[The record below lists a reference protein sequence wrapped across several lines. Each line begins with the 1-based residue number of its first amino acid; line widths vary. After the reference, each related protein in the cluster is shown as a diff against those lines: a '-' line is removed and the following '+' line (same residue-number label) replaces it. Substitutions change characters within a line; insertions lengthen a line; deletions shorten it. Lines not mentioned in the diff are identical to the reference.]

1 MNGLNGLKQDGQM
14 EELLGLL
21 EEMQTEA
28 DRSRETIRQ
37 KDSEIRILQVQL
49 RESLNLCEKL
59 NNENRAGNV
68 QALQNDLKQTRE
80 LLQSEKEKKKRA
92 DSTIEECQDKLR
104 QAEEEKL

>member
-37 KDSEIRILQVQL
+37 KDSEIRILQEQL

-59 NNENRAGNV
+59 NSENRAGNV
-68 QALQNDLKQTRE
+68 QALQSGLKQTRE
-80 LLQSEKEKKKRA
+80 LLQSEKEKLQNA
-92 DSTIEECQDKLR
+92 NLTIKD
-104 QAEEEKL
+104 